1 MIEDILQGDSVKTE
15 FGTVIYN
22 KTVYEFQVML
32 INPEQNI
39 FLFRNSGIK
48 NLTISDTID
57 SYFQQGTIVVKN
69 DFDLLERPTQES
81 GSSGAASVNNT
92 KPVNYLFRGD
102 SRDIL
107 RISITPKLDQSAIA
121 QSSEALKTMMSIIY
135 DFVVYNVEEIPGG
148 TSTEKYKKLY
158 FWDIYH
164 QILLEKKLNF
174 STAKLPKNT
183 YKNNNEVPGAVSTG
197 AAIQELLKA
206 TFPVSEG
213 YIPTFGKFDTG
224 GTDIFFSSPAGYSA
238 HDCLMY
244 LMDRHVSVPANNYDK
259 CILSIERYPKQWSL
273 ISMKEHFDA
282 AYNATNDAGG
292 PLFLERLL
300 IGGFKDNDPEQNTK
314 NISRTPSNSVYI
326 SDVGTINSYSYV
338 SAPGELTQNKVRTT
352 VAHSY
357 NFKNKTFYS
366 DIGSNSFTAQQGIYQ
381 KNYVNNMQGDN
392 GSPSSNLIGNTYR
405 LNNLNIENLYSTS
418 SNSKEQRFGVG
429 RNKSLTAAIYLNNTI
444 SLTLPGATYR
454 QTGKFIAVER
464 TDALD
469 NSKFDDK
476 LLGIYL
482 IVSVNHIFSETN
494 YTNEIVA
501 VKTYNYRNLGQTES
515 II

>member
-1 MIEDILQGDSVKTE
+1 MIDDILQADSAKTE
-15 FGTVIYN
+15 FGTAIYN
-22 KTVYEFQVML
+22 KTVYDFRVML
-32 INPEQNI
+32 INPEQNVFI
-39 FLFRNSGIK
+39 FRSGGIK
-48 NLTISDTID
+48 DLTIHDNIN
-57 SYFQQGTIVVKN
+57 SYFQQGSMVVTN
-69 DFDLLERPTQES
+69 NFDLLERPTSES

-92 KPVNYLFRGD
+92 KPVSYLFRGD

-121 QSSEALKTMMSIIY
+121 QSSESLKTMMAMVY
-135 DFVVYNVEEIPGG
+135 DFVIYNVEEIPGG
-148 TSTEKYKKLY
+148 TATEKYKKLY
-158 FWDIYH
+158 FRDIYH

-174 STAKLPKNT
+174 STAKLPTNT
-183 YKNNNEVPGAVSTG
+183 YKNSSAIPGAVSTG

-206 TFPVSEG
+206 TFPASEG

-244 LMDRHVSVPANNYDK
+244 LLDRHVSVPANNYDY

-273 ISMKEHFDA
+273 ISLKECFDA
-282 AYNATNDAGG
+282 AYNAANDSGG

-300 IGGFKDNDPEQNTK
+300 IGGYKDNDPEQNTN

-338 SAPGELTQNKVRTT
+338 SAPGELTQNTVRTS

-366 DIGSNSFTAQQGIYQ
+366 DIGSNSFTAQQDIYQ
-381 KNYVNNMQGDN
+381 QNYVDNMLGDN
-392 GSPSSNLIGNTYR
+392 GFPSSNLIGNTYR
-405 LNNLNIENLYSTS
+405 LNNLNIENIYSTS
-418 SNSKEQRFGVG
+418 NNSKEQRFGVA

-469 NSKFDDK
+469 SSKFDDK

-482 IVSVNHIFSETN
+482 IVSVTHIFSDTT

-501 VKTYNYRNLGQTES
+501 VKTYNYRDLGQTES

>member
-32 INPEQNI
+32 INPDQNV
-39 FLFRNSGIK
+39 FVFRNSGIK

-57 SYFQQGTIVVKN
+57 SYFQQGTMVVTN
-69 DFDLLERPTQES
+69 DFDLLERPTMES
-81 GSSGAASVNNT
+81 GSSGAAPVNNAM
-92 KPVNYLFRGD
+92 PVNYLFRGD

-107 RISITPKLDQSAIA
+107 RISITPKLDQNSIS
-121 QSSEALKTMMSIIY
+121 QSSEPLKTMMSIVY
-135 DFVVYNVEEIPGG
+135 DFVVYNVEEITGD
-148 TSTEKYKKLY
+148 SATEKYKKLY

-164 QILLEKKLNF
+164 QILLEKKINF
-174 STAKLPKNT
+174 STAKLSSKTFKNSNAT
-183 YKNNNEVPGAVSTG
+183 PGAVSTG

-206 TFPVSEG
+206 TFPGSEG
-213 YIPTFGKFDTG
+213 FTPVFGKFDAG

-244 LMDRHVSVPANNYDK
+244 LMDRHVGVPATNYDR

-273 ISMKEHFDA
+273 ISLKEHFDA
-282 AYNATNDAGG
+282 AYNAANDAGG

-300 IGGFKDNDPEQNTK
+300 IGGLKDNDPEQTAK
-314 NISRTPSNSVYI
+314 GISRTPSNSTYL
-326 SDVGTINSYSYV
+326 SDVGTIQSYSYV
-338 SAPGELTQNKVRTT
+338 SAPGELTQNMVRTK

-366 DIGSNSFTAQQGIYQ
+366 DIGSNSFTSQQKVYQ
-381 KNYVNNMQGDN
+381 QNYVDSMQGDN
-392 GSPSSNLIGNTYR
+392 DSPSSNLIGNAYR
-405 LNNLNIENLYSTS
+405 LNNLNIENIYSTS
-418 SNSKEQRFGVG
+418 NNSKEQRFGVA
-429 RNKSLTAAIYLNNTI
+429 RNKSLTAAVFLNNTI
-444 SLTLPGATYR
+444 SVTLPGATYR

-464 TDALD
+464 TDALES
-469 NSKFDDK
+469 SKFDDK

-482 IVSVNHIFSETN
+482 IVSVNHIFTDTS

-501 VKTYNYRNLGQTES
+501 VKTYNYRDLGQTENV
-515 II
+515 I